1 MKRRSK
7 QRGLDEAPVRAQS
20 GVDEGAGSKAT
31 AAVGPRGLQPG
42 AGASRPAPAPVSGP
56 PVPLPRELARAEQR
70 PFVGRAAPLR
80 RLRELWSE
88 SWRGHGGLL
97 ALAGEPGI
105 GKTRLAARF
114 AAEVHAEAGLVLYG
128 RADEESVSP
137 YQPFV
142 EALRHYAA
150 CRPGLA
156 DEPCLETAMRLLA
169 GLVPELGRPPAAA
182 VGRVGDRP
190 HDRQRLFEA
199 LLQLLVYAAG
209 ERRLL
214 VIVEDLH
221 WADAPTIRLMR
232 ELARR
237 TAGSRVLVVATYRD
251 LEADASGPLARAL
264 VDLRRDGL
272 LDRVGL
278 AGLDKPETAALVAAR
293 AGRKAPD
300 VAMAERLCE
309 QTGGNPFFIEELM
322 RSLAEAP
329 EAAARVPEG
338 VKQVIGGRLDRL
350 PPPAL
355 EALTLAAVLG
365 TDFRLCAL
373 RIVASELEFDELIAS
388 LEAAVAARVVVEDP
402 EEVDRFSFVHA
413 LVRETLYERPI
424 ASRRFRLHLQVAQ
437 ALEAAPFP
445 VHPGELAHHF
455 FQARHVGG
463 ATKAVVH
470 SLRAAEAA
478 LAVHAYEDAAE
489 QYERALAALE
499 IVSDYDAGARCDVML
514 ALGAARWQAS
524 RPDRSSTFTQAIELA
539 RGLGSADRLARAALG
554 AGGRFYAPGAIDLR
568 EIALFDE
575 ALAELPPGDSALR
588 VRLLARQAENLVCA
602 APSSRAR
609 ELANE
614 AVTMARRLGEPEAL
628 AAALVGQHAAL
639 LHSDH
644 ANERRRLAEEALAV
658 AGELGAPEMSALGRH
673 WLLYDLAELG
683 ELDEARQRHRELE
696 LLAADLRQPL
706 YRHASL
712 VWRCVLTALA
722 GRFDEAERLANDSV
736 ALAERARAPDA
747 RAHYTAQLV
756 ALRREQGRLDELL
769 PGLERYASDEPSV
782 GPWHAI
788 LPLAYLDAG
797 DRTRARAAYDEALT
811 GGVSAVPRT
820 MFWLISL
827 ASLAEGAAR
836 LDDREGAAQLYAA
849 LEVHADRLAQWS
861 FTGNAGSVHRLLG
874 RTAAVA
880 ERRDRAREHFEHAL
894 QRHAALGCGPLL
906 ARTQCD
912 YGELLLTGPRAD
924 RARARLL
931 LRAAHAAAHHFGM
944 RCVASRAE
952 RSR

>member
-1 MKRRSK
+1 M
-7 QRGLDEAPVRAQS
+7 
-20 GVDEGAGSKAT
+20 
-31 AAVGPRGLQPG
+31 
-42 AGASRPAPAPVSGP
+42 
-56 PVPLPRELARAEQR
+56 
-70 PFVGRAAPLR
+70 
-80 RLRELWSE
+80 
-88 SWRGHGGLL
+88 
-97 ALAGEPGI
+97 
-105 GKTRLAARF
+105 
-114 AAEVHAEAGLVLYG
+114 
-128 RADEESVSP
+128 
-137 YQPFV
+137 
-142 EALRHYAA
+142 
-150 CRPGLA
+150 
-156 DEPCLETAMRLLA
+156 
-169 GLVPELGRPPAAA
+169 
-182 VGRVGDRP
+182 
-190 HDRQRLFEA
+190 
-199 LLQLLVYAAG
+199 LQLFVYAAG

-237 TAGSRVLVVATYRD
+237 TAGSPVLVLATYRD
-251 LEADASGPLARAL
+251 LEADASGSLARAL

-272 LDRVGL
+272 LDRIGL
-278 AGLDKPETAALVAAR
+278 AGLDTPETAALVAAR
-293 AGRKAPD
+293 VGQQAPD
-300 VAMAERLCE
+300 VALAERLCE

-338 VKQVIGGRLDRL
+338 VKEVIGGRLDRL

-365 TDFRLCAL
+365 TDFRLSAL

-424 ASRRFRLHLQVAQ
+424 TSRRFRLHLQVAQ

-445 VHPGELAHHF
+445 VHPGELAHHY

-463 ATKAVVH
+463 AAKAVVH

-478 LAVHAYEDAAE
+478 LTVHAYEDGAE

-499 IVSDYDAGARCDVML
+499 IISDHDGGARCDVML

-524 RPDRSSTFTQAIELA
+524 RPDRSSTFMQAIELA

-568 EIALFDE
+568 EIELFDE
-575 ALAELPPGDSALR
+575 ALTVLPPGDSALR

-602 APSSRAR
+602 EPRSRAR
-609 ELANE
+609 EPADE
-614 AVTMARRLGEPEAL
+614 AVAMARRLGEPEAL

-639 LHSDH
+639 LHADH
-644 ANERRRLAEEALAV
+644 AKQRRRLAEEALAV
-658 AGELGAPEMSALGRH
+658 AGELGALEMSALGRH

-683 ELDEARQRHRELE
+683 ELAEAWRRHGELE

-706 YRHASL
+706 YRHAAL
-712 VWRCVLTALA
+712 VWRCVLTSLA

-736 ALAERARAPDA
+736 ALAECARAPDA

-769 PGLERYASDEPSV
+769 PELERFARDAPTV

-797 DRTRARAAYDEALT
+797 DRARARVGYDAALAD
-811 GGVSAVPRT
+811 GVSAVPRT
-820 MFWLISL
+820 VFWLASL
-827 ASLAEGAAR
+827 ASLAEAAAVLGDAQGAAH
-836 LDDREGAAQLYAA
+836 LHAA
-849 LEVHADRLAQWS
+849 LEPHADRLAQWS

-874 RTAAVA
+874 RTAAA
-880 ERRDRAREHFEHAL
+880 AQQRDCAREHFEHAL
-894 QRHAALGCGPLL
+894 RQHAALGCGPLL
-906 ARTQCD
+906 ARTRCD

-924 RARARLL
+924 RARARRLL
-931 LRAAHAAAHHFGM
+931 HEAYGAARDFGM
-944 RCVASRAE
+944 QGVAARAE
-952 RSR
+952 QNG